1 MENTSVSAIL
11 KRIPYDIVVF
21 FIFCLAITTFSFY
34 LRLDINKELRTSLMP
49 YTGWGFGR
57 GYMSAMIFI
66 LIGLMSSR
74 SSASKTL
81 QILRI
86 IVIVLM
92 SVNLYDGVQDWL
104 LITPEDYTNPNPYLR
119 YDILTPIYTIFTPLF
134 WILLMAGTLGWLF
147 FKSKKENNLNPEV
160 QS

>member
-1 MENTSVSAIL
+1 
-11 KRIPYDIVVF
+11 
-21 FIFCLAITTFSFY
+21 
-34 LRLDINKELRTSLMP
+34 MP

-134 WILLMAGTLGWLF
+134 WILLMAGTLGWHF